1 MIAYFD
7 TSALVK
13 LFLHDEEGARTSE
26 EIWDAADVV
35 VTSRVSYPES
45 RAALASARRARRLSA
60 RSFGQ
65 ARESL
70 DTRFRQVA
78 VVELDRS
85 VAEIA
90 GDVAERFAL
99 RAFDAVHLA
108 SALAIGGDNLV
119 LLTWDERLA
128 AASRRAALDVVP

>member
-13 LFLHDEEGARTSE
+13 LFMHDEEGARTAE

-35 VTSRVSYPES
+35 VTSRVAYPEG
-45 RAALASARRARRLSA
+45 RAALASAHRARRLTA
-60 RSFGQ
+60 RSLRL
-65 ARESL
+65 ARDAL
-70 DTRFRQVA
+70 DIRFRQVA
-78 VVELDRS
+78 VVELDRA
-85 VAEIA
+85 VAEMS

-99 RAFDAVHLA
+99 RAYDAVHLA
-108 SALAIGGDNLV
+108 SALTIGSDDLV

-128 AASRRAALDVVP
+128 AAGRRAALDVVP

>member
-13 LFLHDEEGARTSE
+13 QFLHDEEGARNAE
-26 EIWDAADVV
+26 EIWDASDVV
-35 VTSRVSYPES
+35 VTSRVAYPES
-45 RAALASARRARRLSA
+45 RAALASAYRARRLSA

-65 ARESL
+65 ARGSL
-70 DTRFRQVA
+70 DARFRQVA
-78 VVELDRS
+78 VIELDRPI
-85 VAEIA
+85 AEIA

-99 RAFDAVHLA
+99 RAYDAVHLA
-108 SALAIGGDNLV
+108 SALTIGSDDLV

-128 AASRRAALDVVP
+128 AAGRRAALDVVP

>member
-13 LFLHDEEGARTSE
+13 LFIRDEEGTRIAE
-26 EIWDAADVV
+26 EIWDASDVV
-35 VTSRVSYPES
+35 VTSRVAYPEG
-45 RAALASARRARRLSA
+45 RAALASAHRAQRLTA
-60 RSFGQ
+60 RSLKH
-65 ARESL
+65 ARGSL
-70 DTRFRQVA
+70 DTCLRQVA
-78 VVELDRS
+78 VVELDAP

-99 RAFDAVHLA
+99 RAYDAIHLA
-108 SALAIGGDNLV
+108 SALAIGGDDLV

-128 AASRRAALDVVP
+128 AAGRRAALDVVP